1 MIAALENLV
10 DEGIV
15 RHASVGRT
23 LLNSV
28 NRTVQERVESVIPN
42 IKDKLREIGNAID
55 RWYAHLRSSLVD
67 VDFSASTDILIDKT
81 EYVVRDLLPLG

>member
-28 NRTVQERVESVIPN
+28 NRTVQERVESVISG
-42 IKDKLREIGNAID
+42 KSGIGHSQYQGQTQGD
-55 RWYAHLRSSLVD
+55 WERH
-67 VDFSASTDILIDKT
+67 
-81 EYVVRDLLPLG
+81 